1 MHFRVR
7 KNVIQ
12 LIRISYDAQ
21 KKRGTNTIVGTVRL
35 ADPVLDES
43 TKVVLTAEE
52 VEEFERWLQQYRR
65 LEELRQELAA
75 LTLPEVLANAQLWF
89 DRQENSDTAR
99 VVANDILLQ
108 WQSLRRLLLKKGL
121 LE

>member
-21 KKRGTNTIVGTVRL
+21 KKRGTNTIVGSVRL
-35 ADPVLDES
+35 ADPVLDAA
-43 TKVVLTAEE
+43 TKAVLTAEE
-52 VEEFERWLQQYRR
+52 VEEFERWLLQYRR
-65 LEELRQELAA
+65 LEELKQELAA
-75 LTLPEVLANAQLWF
+75 LTLPEALANAQLWF
-89 DRQENSDTAR
+89 ERQGNSETCR
-99 VVANDILLQ
+99 SVANDIFLQ
-108 WQSLRRLLLKKGL
+108 WQSLRRLLSKKGL